1 MYNVC
6 IVGNKTKNLEF
17 EEKNILKQKNKHDKL
32 KTKWTDEKV
41 KTM

>member
-6 IVGNKTKNLEF
+6 IIGNKTKNLEF
-17 EEKNILKQKNKHDKL
+17 GKKQHIKTENQHDKL
-32 KTKWTDEKV
+32 NTKWTDEKV

>member
-17 EEKNILKQKNKHDKL
+17 EKNILKQKNKHDKL
-32 KTKWTDEKV
+32 NTKWTDEKV